1 MKEMGHEKKE
11 EPIGKQEGR
20 RSGRRI
26 KKVQDY
32 HLEWRVVGS
41 LITITSETSP
51 NLQKYSFNPSSVVC
65 HERPPTNIFLKMG
78 NVVIYS
84 DREPPLVNP
93 IIPPGFMR
101 LFQTSLTMQ
110 DFLPWV
116 IRVATVRRGPSSPSS
131 KCKHAFLH
139 NVYVRNSSISLNRSH
154 RCHGVG

>member
-1 MKEMGHEKKE
+1 M
-11 EPIGKQEGR
+11 
-20 RSGRRI
+20 
-26 KKVQDY
+26 
-32 HLEWRVVGS
+32 VGS

-116 IRVATVRRGPSSPSS
+116 IRVATVRRGPSPSS
-131 KCKHAFLH
+131 SSPKCNHGFLH
-139 NVYVRNSSISLNRSH
+139 IIVDVRNAAQPVSTCQTGAIE
-154 RCHGVG
+154 